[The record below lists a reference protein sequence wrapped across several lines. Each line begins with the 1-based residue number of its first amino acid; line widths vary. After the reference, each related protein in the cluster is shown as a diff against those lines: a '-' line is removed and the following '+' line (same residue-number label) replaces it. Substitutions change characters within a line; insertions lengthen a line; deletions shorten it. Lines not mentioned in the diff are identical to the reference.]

1 MSLQTIRMKTN
12 FKWMKR
18 MGVELIVDIVEDMAS
33 AFILTSQEYTTA
45 CTRTIFVHRLVSYL

>member
-1 MSLQTIRMKTN
+1 MSLQTTRMKSN

-18 MGVELIVDIVEDMAS
+18 MGVELIVDIVKDMAS

-45 CTRTIFVHRLVSYL
+45 CTRTISMHRLVTFL